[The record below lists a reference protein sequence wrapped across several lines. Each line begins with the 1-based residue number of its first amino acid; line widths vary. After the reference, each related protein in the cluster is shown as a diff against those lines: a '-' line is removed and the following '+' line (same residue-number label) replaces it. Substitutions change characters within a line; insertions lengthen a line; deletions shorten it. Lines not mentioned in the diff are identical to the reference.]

1 MKNLKLEK
9 VRTLIANDK
18 IDEAI
23 KQMLAIAS
31 EINNTLYKDAI
42 SLSARFKK
50 WDKRDSIIGDA
61 EDKERNRIV
70 DGLLRTVDNSEEEI
84 NQLILEAEEA
94 EKEGNYRVAIS
105 NVERVLVIVE
115 DESLRDYKVSLTE
128 NILEKAP
135 VTTPKEDNFSFFW
148 VFVTTS
154 VLTSILPVIIY
165 FQIKPNDFS
174 IPYML
179 NLVFQISLLTCMVLY
194 KIKPKVNVDK
204 FIQDAD
210 DFIRGKFGN
219 RIDYLKWFSERANES
234 IKQFGKWWRYLGIS
248 FLGLY
253 VLYYFQACVE
263 GFGGKFLP
271 INFEE
276 YVDVVI
282 NGSEAFFLFVLY
294 RIVTDDTVKASPD
307 KNKMFDQDLNVQ
319 AEFGVLTIALF
330 LFIVGNL
337 IYSGTDNYGVF
348 SLISRTISGALVAV
362 GLCLVIGRLDSK
374 FIEPRKWE
382 LWILYLYAAI
392 QLLFTLFDPSLF
404 KAALSKTGKTFGTDE
419 DRAIIEYFG
428 IVKMWVL
435 YFILVLKGFFIYFVI
450 KIHKN
455 NELFYYL
462 LLGSKLNDEIK
473 HGKIKNKAVKTEE

>member
-148 VFVTTS
+148 V
-154 VLTSILPVIIY
+154 L
-165 FQIKPNDFS
+165 
-174 IPYML
+174 
-179 NLVFQISLLTCMVLY
+179 SLLLSL
-194 KIKPKVNVDK
+194 
-204 FIQDAD
+204 Q
-210 DFIRGKFGN
+210 
-219 RIDYLKWFSERANES
+219 
-234 IKQFGKWWRYLGIS
+234 
-248 FLGLY
+248 
-253 VLYYFQACVE
+253 
-263 GFGGKFLP
+263 
-271 INFEE
+271 
-276 YVDVVI
+276 
-282 NGSEAFFLFVLY
+282 
-294 RIVTDDTVKASPD
+294 
-307 KNKMFDQDLNVQ
+307 
-319 AEFGVLTIALF
+319 
-330 LFIVGNL
+330 
-337 IYSGTDNYGVF
+337 VF
-348 SLISRTISGALVAV
+348 S
-362 GLCLVIGRLDSK
+362 
-374 FIEPRKWE
+374 P
-382 LWILYLYAAI
+382 
-392 QLLFTLFDPSLF
+392 
-404 KAALSKTGKTFGTDE
+404 
-419 DRAIIEYFG
+419 
-428 IVKMWVL
+428 
-435 YFILVLKGFFIYFVI
+435 
-450 KIHKN
+450 
-455 NELFYYL
+455 
-462 LLGSKLNDEIK
+462 
-473 HGKIKNKAVKTEE
+473 